1 MPLITGLKNL
11 LSGNKSSSPNNNNS
25 TTSPNSKST
34 SNNLNH
40 SNSVSKR
47 KSKDKNSLTVVESIP
62 SIPTL
67 TIPSPVTNSPA
78 TTTPTSVMA
87 SGNKEQAE
95 ALVRRENEARQKRD
109 QATYAGLPPGLVL
122 GVKMGDG
129 AFSNVFM
136 ATLTP
141 TSAQL
146 AIDPTLG
153 NSMKVAVKCVRK
165 YELSYSQVSTIL
177 FILLSSY
184 LSFAFPLLYKDFI
197 ISICAFMTNRQ
208 EPRNSI
214 IFI

>member
-11 LSGNKSSSPNNNNS
+11 LSGNKSSSPNSNS
-25 TTSPNSKST
+25 SNSSNSTSPNSKST
-34 SNNLNH
+34 SNNNNNLNH
-40 SNSVSKR
+40 SSSISKR
-47 KSKDKNSLTVVESIP
+47 KSKDKTSLTTIESLP
-62 SIPTL
+62 SVPTL
-67 TIPSPVTNSPA
+67 TIPSPSTNSPA
-78 TTTPTSVMA
+78 TITTTSVMA

-109 QATYAGLPPGLVL
+109 QATYAGLPPGVVL

-141 TSAQL
+141 TTAQL

-177 FILLSSY
+177 ILSV
-184 LSFAFPLLYKDFI
+184 
-197 ISICAFMTNRQ
+197 
-208 EPRNSI
+208 
-214 IFI
+214 